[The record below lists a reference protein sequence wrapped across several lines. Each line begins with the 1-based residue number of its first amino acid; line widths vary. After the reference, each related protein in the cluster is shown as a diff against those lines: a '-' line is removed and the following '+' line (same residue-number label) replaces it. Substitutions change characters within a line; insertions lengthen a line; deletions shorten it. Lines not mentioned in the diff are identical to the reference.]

1 MLCFVG
7 SGDDNGATLE
17 EDTVAMEYD
26 DRLND
31 NDEDDDDDD
40 TLQASQE

>member
-1 MLCFVG
+1 MLYTVA
-7 SGDDNGATLE
+7 SGDDSGATTE
-17 EDTVAMEYD
+17 VDAVTMECD

-31 NDEDDDDDD
+31 NDEDDDDD